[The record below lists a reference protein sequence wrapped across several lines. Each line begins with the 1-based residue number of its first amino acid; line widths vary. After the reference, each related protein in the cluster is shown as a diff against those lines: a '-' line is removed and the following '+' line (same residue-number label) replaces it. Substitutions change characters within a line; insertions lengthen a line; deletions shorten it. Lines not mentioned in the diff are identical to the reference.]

1 MKIKDLIYVVLMFIL
16 FMIGVFFDK
25 MGFGSVLLGYLIG
38 IIVVITNPPGH
49 LLAGKIAKIMNKK
62 IFKKSQ

>member
-1 MKIKDLIYVVLMFIL
+1 
-16 FMIGVFFDK
+16 MIGVFFDK